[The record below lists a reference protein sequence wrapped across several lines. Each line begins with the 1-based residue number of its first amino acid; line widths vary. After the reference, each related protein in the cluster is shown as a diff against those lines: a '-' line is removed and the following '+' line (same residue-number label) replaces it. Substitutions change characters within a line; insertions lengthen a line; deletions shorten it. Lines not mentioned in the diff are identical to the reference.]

1 MKRDYTK
8 AFVWIALGIATV
20 VIWSVIYNL
29 IF

>member
-8 AFVWIALGIATV
+8 ALVWGLLG
-20 VIWSVIYNL
+20 VITMILWTIIYNL